1 MTCNARL
8 VRAVMICLMGGV
20 LACSART
27 LKKPEIPNF
36 EAGDERLRPPL
47 APEMESEVATSN
59 EAAVQSLK
67 SDPPAIRPQKSRRRG
82 RFQFSGD
89 EFVKESGNNPFENK
103 NDTIIRLKGHAKLT
117 AKNVRISSPQI
128 EVYGDDGKMAYAR
141 GPVEIVDTRNST
153 RITADEAL
161 FIRAENRA
169 VLRGNA
175 KLQAVISGKK
185 KKKEKLQLTCAE
197 IERNFDTSI
206 SVARGKVIA
215 TSTNGVLYADSA
227 EFVEPQDTL
236 RSGQNPRIFSGE
248 DLFLADN
255 IQWNMSKNTAEFQG
269 HVRAYFSRSEE
280 GQKKKNVD
288 SAVRAS
294 EGTLVQDEALPHGQR
309 LTLRKKVSIERKS
322 YSAYSEE
329 AEVFGS
335 GAELVKARDQ
345 VVLINR
351 EENSKSFGD
360 IFEWLRETGYMS
372 LAARKGARTRTLLMN
387 KKSVA
392 TAEIAAS
399 SITRAKT
406 GANPQARG
414 DVLIMQFSKDAS
426 APPVRMGAEWAEVK
440 RDLKIIQLNGS
451 PYVEGELGRIGARDI
466 ILHYEEQRYEMLG
479 ILPGVVEKRMTDSVQ
494 GD

>member
-1 MTCNARL
+1 
-8 VRAVMICLMGGV
+8 MICRRWPFTFAICLLAAGV
-20 LACSART
+20 LACNSRT
-27 LKKPEIPNF
+27 TKKPEIPSF
-36 EAGDERLRPPL
+36 DAGDEKMRPQAAL
-47 APEMESEVATSN
+47 DADIESVATP
-59 EAAVQSLK
+59 EVTVQGLK
-67 SDPPAIRPQKSRRRG
+67 TDPPVIAKQKGKKRG

-89 EFVKESGNNPFENK
+89 EFVKESGQNPFENK
-103 NDTIIRLKGHAKLT
+103 NDTIIRLKGHAKLS
-117 AKNVRISSPQI
+117 AKNVKISSPQI

-141 GPVEIVDTRNST
+141 GPVEIIDTRNAT

-175 KLQAVISGKK
+175 KLNAVFAGKK

-197 IERNFDTSI
+197 IERNFDTSV
-206 SVARGKVIA
+206 SVARGKVVA
-215 TSTNGVLYADSA
+215 TTASGVLYADSA
-227 EFVEPQDTL
+227 EFLETQDTL
-236 RSGQNPRIFSGE
+236 RSRQNPRIFSGE

-294 EGTLVQDEALPHGQR
+294 EGTLVQDDSLLHGQR
-309 LTLRKKVSIERKS
+309 LSLRRKVSIERKS

-329 AEVFGS
+329 AEIFGS
-335 GAELVKARDQ
+335 GAELVKAREQ

-360 IFEWLRETGYMS
+360 AFEWLRETGYMT
-372 LAARKGARTRTLLMN
+372 LTARKTSRTRTILYN
-387 KKSVA
+387 KKSVP

-414 DVLIMQFSKDAS
+414 DVLIMQFSKDAA
-426 APPVRMGAEWAEVK
+426 APPVRMGAEWAEV
-440 RDLKIIQLNGS
+440 RREQKIIQLNGS
-451 PYVEGELGRIGARDI
+451 PYVEAELGRIGARDI

>member
-1 MTCNARL
+1 MICNARAVTTL
-8 VRAVMICLMGGV
+8 VLCLLTGAVACGSRAV
-20 LACSART
+20 
-27 LKKPEIPNF
+27 KKPEIPNF
-36 EAGDERLRPPL
+36 DAADETLRPPVAADSEIESSVSTS
-47 APEMESEVATSN
+47 AP
-59 EAAVQSLK
+59 VQSLK
-67 SDPPAIRPQKSRRRG
+67 SDPPAIGKQKGRKRG

-103 NDTIIRLKGHAKLT
+103 NDTIIRLKGHAKLS

-141 GPVEIVDTRNST
+141 GPVEIVDTRNAT

-169 VLRGNA
+169 VMRGNA
-175 KLQAVISGKK
+175 KLHAVISGKK
-185 KKKEKLQLTCAE
+185 KKKEKLHLTCAE
-197 IERNFDTSI
+197 IERNFDTSV
-206 SVARGKVIA
+206 SVARGKVVA
-215 TSTNGVLYADSA
+215 TSANGVLYADSA
-227 EFVEPQDTL
+227 EFIELQDTL
-236 RSGQNPRIFSGE
+236 RSAQQPRIFSGE

-255 IQWNMSKNTAEFQG
+255 IQWHMGKNTAEFQG

-294 EGTLVQDEALPHGQR
+294 EGTLVQGEALPHGQR
-309 LTLRKKVSIERKS
+309 LSLRKKVSIERKS

-329 AEVFGS
+329 AEIFGS
-335 GAELVKARDQ
+335 GAELVKAREQ

-360 IFEWLRETGYMS
+360 LFEWLRETGYMS
-372 LAARKGARTRTLLMN
+372 LAAYKGARTRTLLLN
-387 KKSVA
+387 KKSVP
-392 TAEIAAS
+392 TAEISAS

-406 GANPQARG
+406 GLNPQARG

-426 APPVRMGAEWAEVK
+426 APPVRMGAEWAEIK
-440 RDLKIIQLNGS
+440 RDQKIIQLNGS
-451 PYVEGELGRIGARDI
+451 PYVEAELGRIGARDI

>member
-1 MTCNARL
+1 MNFEILRRSIFL
-8 VRAVMICLMGGV
+8 AVFATPLI
-20 LACSART
+20 ACASKSQR
-27 LKKPEIPNF
+27 KPEIPSFESADEKLRPSGEF
-36 EAGDERLRPPL
+36 EAHSDETVRTTVP
-47 APEMESEVATSN
+47 A
-59 EAAVQSLK
+59 QSLK
-67 SDPPAIRPQKSRRRG
+67 SDPPVMKPQKGKKRG

-89 EFVKESGNNPFENK
+89 EFIKESGTNPFENK
-103 NDTIIRLKGHAKLT
+103 SDTIIRLKGHARLT

-141 GPVEIVDTRNST
+141 GPVEIVDTRNAT

-161 FIRAENRA
+161 FIRGENRA

-175 KLQAVISGKK
+175 KLIALVSGKK
-185 KKKEKLQLTCAE
+185 KQKEKVQLTAAE
-197 IERNFDTSI
+197 LERNFDSSI
-206 SVARGKVIA
+206 SLARGKVVA
-215 TSTNGVLYADSA
+215 TSARGILYADSA
-227 EFVEPQDTL
+227 EFVEIQDTL
-236 RSGQNPRIFSGE
+236 RSRENPRIFSGE

-255 IQWNMSKNTAEFQG
+255 LQWNIAKNTAEFQG
-269 HVRAYFSRSEE
+269 HVRAYFSRAEE

-288 SAVRAS
+288 SAVRAD
-294 EGTLVQDEALPHGQR
+294 EGTLVQNDALPHGQR

-329 AEVFGS
+329 AEVFGA

-360 IFEWLRETGYMS
+360 YFEWLRETGFMS
-372 LAARKGARTRTLLMN
+372 LAARRGQRTRTILYN

-392 TAEIAAS
+392 TAEIAAA
-399 SITRAKT
+399 SITRANSVS
-406 GANPQARG
+406 NPQARG
-414 DVLIMQFSKDAS
+414 DVIIRQFSKDAS
-426 APPVRMGAEWAEVK
+426 APPVLMGAEWAEV
-440 RDLKIIQLNGS
+440 RREQKIIQLSGS
-451 PYVEGELGRIGARDI
+451 PYVEAELGRIGARDI
-466 ILHYEEQRYEMLG
+466 ILHYEDQRYEMLG

>member
-1 MTCNARL
+1 MIFRRTGISL
-8 VRAVMICLMGGV
+8 VAFCAVV
-20 LACSART
+20 LAVSCGSRT
-27 LKKPEIPNF
+27 TRKPEIPNF
-36 EAGDERLRPPL
+36 DAGDEKFRPPTSL
-47 APEMESEVATSN
+47 EADSDSAPVAEVT
-59 EAAVQSLK
+59 VQSLK
-67 SDPPAIRPQKSRRRG
+67 SDPPVLAKQKGKKRG

-89 EFVKESGNNPFENK
+89 EFVKESGPNPFENK
-103 NDTIIRLKGHAKLT
+103 TDTIIRLKGHAKLG

-141 GPVEIVDTRNST
+141 GPVEVVDTRNAT

-175 KLQAVISGKK
+175 KLYAIISGKK

-197 IERNFDTSI
+197 IERNFDTSVSI
-206 SVARGKVIA
+206 ARGKVVA
-215 TSTNGVLYADSA
+215 TSANGVLYADSA
-227 EFVEPQDTL
+227 EFLETQDTL
-236 RSGQNPRIFSGE
+236 RSRQNPRIFSGE
-248 DLFLADN
+248 DLFLADD

-280 GQKKKNVD
+280 GQKNKSVD
-288 SAVRAS
+288 SAVRS
-294 EGTLVQDEALPHGQR
+294 TEGTLVQDESLPHGQR
-309 LTLRKKVSIERKS
+309 LTLRRKVSIERKS

-329 AEVFGS
+329 AEIFGS
-335 GAELVKARDQ
+335 GAELVRARDQ

-360 IFEWLRETGYMS
+360 AFEWLRETGYMTLTAKKTS
-372 LAARKGARTRTLLMN
+372 RTRTILYN
-387 KKSVA
+387 KKSVP

-414 DVLIMQFSKDAS
+414 DVLIMQFSKDTS
-426 APPVRMGAEWAEVK
+426 APPVRMGAEWAEVR
-440 RDLKIIQLNGS
+440 RDQKIIQLNGS
-451 PYVEGELGRIGARDI
+451 PYVEAELGRIGARDI

-479 ILPGVVEKRMTDSVQ
+479 ILPGIVEKRMSD
-494 GD
+494 